1 MQKHKD
7 KQTTTAPVTVTGT
20 VTVAERQRLAKYLRQ
35 TPVGAISSQI
45 QNRLIQIL
53 EQDSNLEPRP
63 VSSIQGYLASPTDGS
78 AAYKEPE
85 HDLIDPRVLRHSLPL
100 SGREKLG

>member
-7 KQTTTAPVTVTGT
+7 KQTTTSPVTAT
-20 VTVAERQRLAKYLRQ
+20 VTVAERQKLAKYLRQ

-78 AAYKEPE
+78 TAYKEPE
-85 HDLIDPRVLRHSLPL
+85 HDLIDPRALQHSLPL